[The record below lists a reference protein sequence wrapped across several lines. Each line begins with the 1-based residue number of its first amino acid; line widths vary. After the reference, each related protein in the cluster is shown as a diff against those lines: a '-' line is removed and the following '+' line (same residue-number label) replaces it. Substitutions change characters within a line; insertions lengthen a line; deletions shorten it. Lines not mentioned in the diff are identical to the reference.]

1 MSDRGAFEGEAAY
14 FQNILVEESSGFVAW
29 ETPLGCSARNDSV
42 GREPETVR
50 PEIDVETIREQAFAE
65 GFEQGCRTVEAE
77 VAQEREAIAALTA
90 SIEALQRE
98 PTDALAALLA
108 VTVERLVH
116 QIVGEVPINPISL
129 VKRAEAAAALIG
141 EEVEAS
147 RLLVHPDDLPLFA
160 RSRVPVEIA
169 ADPSLERGA
178 VRLEWNR
185 GWIEDGPSVRLERLR
200 AALDGLAAPQ

>member
-1 MSDRGAFEGEAAY
+1 MSDQGAFDGETTY
-14 FQNILVEESSGFVAW
+14 FQNILVEEASGFVAW
-29 ETPLGCSARNDSV
+29 ETPLGCSARIDAVSH
-42 GREPETVR
+42 EPESVR
-50 PEIDVETIREQAFAE
+50 PEIDVEAIREQAFAE
-65 GFEQGCRTVEAE
+65 GFEQGCRIVEAD
-77 VAQEREAIAALTA
+77 VAQERESIAALTA
-90 SIEALQRE
+90 SLEALRRE
-98 PTDALAALLA
+98 PTEELAALLA

-116 QIVGEVPINPISL
+116 QIVGEVPINPIAL
-129 VKRAEAAAALIG
+129 VRRAEAAAALIG

-169 ADPSLERGA
+169 ADPALERGA

>member
-1 MSDRGAFEGEAAY
+1 MSDHGAFDGGTALLHGLLAERDG
-14 FQNILVEESSGFVAW
+14 GFVAW
-29 ETPLGCSARNDSV
+29 ESPLGCSAAVNDA
-42 GREPETVR
+42 GAPAPEVR
-50 PEIDVETIREQAFAE
+50 PEIDVEAIREQAFAE

-77 VAQEREAIAALTA
+77 VAQEREALAGLTA
-90 SIEALQRE
+90 SLHALQRD

-108 VTVERLVH
+108 ATVERLVH
-116 QIVGEVPINPISL
+116 QVVGEVPINPITL

-169 ADPSLERGA
+169 GDPSLERGA

-200 AALDGLAAPQ
+200 AVLDGLAAPQ

>member
-1 MSDRGAFEGEAAY
+1 MSDQGAFDGEAAY
-14 FQNILVEESSGFVAW
+14 FQNVLIEEASGFVAW
-29 ETPLGCSARNDSV
+29 ETPLGCSARNDPV
-42 GREPETVR
+42 GHEPEAVP
-50 PEIDVETIREQAFAE
+50 PEIDIEAIREQAFAE
-65 GFEQGCRTVEAE
+65 GFEQGCRTVDAE
-77 VAQEREAIAALTA
+77 VAQEREAIATLTA
-90 SIEALQRE
+90 SLGALQRE
-98 PTDALAALLA
+98 PTDALAAVLA
-108 VTVERLVH
+108 VTVERLVR

-147 RLLVHPDDLPLFA
+147 RLLVHPEDLPLFA

-169 ADPSLERGA
+169 GDPSLERGA
-178 VRLEWNR
+178 VRLEWSR